1 MKTNNSVMAEVA
13 QNWWA
18 TTPDGPL
25 PVAST
30 CTCPPCSSSHL
41 NRIGTLALGKAFQK
55 GLLNQPVPIIPLV
68 QQNLFTTK
76 ILISYSNY

>member
-1 MKTNNSVMAEVA
+1 MNTNNSVMAEDA

-30 CTCPPCSSSHL
+30 CTCSPYLGIITSEQ
-41 NRIGTLALGKAFQK
+41 NRDSRFR
-55 GLLNQPVPIIPLV
+55 
-68 QQNLFTTK
+68 
-76 ILISYSNY
+76 